1 MAERMTEHVT
11 DRPTDRLPDRTPQS
25 GLGRGRGRVSRRV
38 LLSSFVGVAALGS
51 LTAGG
56 LAMAA
61 GSDGGEPSLAHASA
75 RHTAPPGHGAGSLTF
90 TVDVQDDSGVRGVRV
105 LPWPASS
112 KLDPTEAELRHAER
126 ATCRG
131 TAEGTSRCTYTLKVT
146 EKDAAQSAPGRW
158 YVAVRAEAQDGGS
171 VHVPRAAAFD
181 VTR

>member
-11 DRPTDRLPDRTPQS
+11 ERLTGRTP
-25 GLGRGRGRVSRRV
+25 GRGRERVSRRV
-38 LLSSFVGVAALGS
+38 LLSSVVGVAVLGS
-51 LTAGG
+51 VTAGG

-61 GSDGGEPSLAHASA
+61 GSDGPEPSLAHASA
-75 RHTAPPGHGAGSLTF
+75 RYTAPTGHGAGSLTF
-90 TVDVQDDSGVRGVRV
+90 TVDVRDDSGVRGVRV

-131 TAEGTSRCTYTLKVT
+131 TADGTSRCTYTLKVT
-146 EKDAAQSAPGRW
+146 EKDAAQLAPGRW
-158 YVAVRAEAQDGGS
+158 YVAVRAAAVDGGS
-171 VHVPRAAAFD
+171 VHVPRVAAFD